1 MGKDKISLNR
11 LLDLLS
17 DNIDDPDTD
26 KKIRIYTITGNSVDL
41 QGEVYSACSFMLD
54 PLKMCG
60 VDSIDIEYENG
71 CLVLDIYL
79 NLDRDCRYLN
89 NIQDKES
96 EDY

>member
-26 KKIRIYTITGNSVDL
+26 KKLRIYTISGNSVDL
-41 QGEVYSACSFMLD
+41 QGEVYSSDSLMLGS
-54 PLKMCG
+54 LKLCG

-71 CLVLDIYL
+71 YLVLDIYL
-79 NLDRDCRYLN
+79 NLDRGYRYQN

-96 EDY
+96 DDY

>member
-26 KKIRIYTITGNSVDL
+26 KKLRIYTISGNSVDL
-41 QGEVYSACSFMLD
+41 QGEVYSSASLMLGS
-54 PLKMCG
+54 LKLCG

-71 CLVLDIYL
+71 YLVLDIYL
-79 NLDRDCRYLN
+79 NLDREYRYQN

-96 EDY
+96 DDY

>member
-26 KKIRIYTITGNSVDL
+26 KKLRIYTISGNSVDL
-41 QGEVYSACSFMLD
+41 QGEVYSSASLMLGS
-54 PLKMCG
+54 LKLCG

-71 CLVLDIYL
+71 YLVLDIYL
-79 NLDRDCRYLN
+79 NLDRGYRYQN

-96 EDY
+96 DDY

>member
-11 LLDLLS
+11 LLDLIR
-17 DNIDDPDTD
+17 DNIDDPDTE
-26 KKIRIYTITGNSVDL
+26 KKLRIYTITGNSVDL
-41 QGEVYSACSFMLD
+41 QGEVYSVGSFMLD
-54 PLKMCG
+54 PLKLCG
-60 VDSIDIEYENG
+60 VDSIDIAYENG

-79 NLDRDCRYLN
+79 NLDRDYRYQN